1 MILLSISLKVSVRQP
16 PTALFSLGP
25 GTPGTPGTPLLES
38 IIEGVLFLVPPFG
51 SLGSKAGGISLLET
65 IIGEVATLVLSFV
78 VAGVFGIEYHFAGG
92 GLQSFFLM

>member
-38 IIEGVLFLVPPFG
+38 IIEGVLFLVAL
-51 SLGSKAGGISLLET
+51 SVLISNFFRKLFHN
-65 IIGEVATLVLSFV
+65 FV
-78 VAGVFGIEYHFAGG
+78 
-92 GLQSFFLM
+92 